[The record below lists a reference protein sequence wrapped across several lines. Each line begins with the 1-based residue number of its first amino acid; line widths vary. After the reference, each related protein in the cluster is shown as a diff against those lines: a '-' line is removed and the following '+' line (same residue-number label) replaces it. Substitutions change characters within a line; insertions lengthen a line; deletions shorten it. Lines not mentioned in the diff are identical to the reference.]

1 MPKVEV
7 KLDMGQLAGISRAA
21 QDAALAAV
29 GVLREEVISAQV
41 MPFDYG
47 HMQNDQTSVV
57 QERDGDAIHT
67 MLATDAPQAR
77 RLYYHPEY
85 NFQTVNNPNAQGEW
99 LKPWLPGGD
108 LERFLPNAY
117 EQILKARMPK

>member
-41 MPFDYG
+41 MPMNVG
-47 HMQNDQTSVV
+47 TLQNSMGSPEQVIH
-57 QERDGDAIHT
+57 GDEIHT
-67 MLATDAPQAR
+67 TLAA
-77 RLYYHPEY
+77 
-85 NFQTVNNPNAQGEW
+85 G
-99 LKPWLPGGD
+99 GGD
-108 LERFLPNAY
+108 VPYARFLY
-117 EQILKARMPK
+117 